1 MLSVLL
7 WYTDSD
13 YLYCIFKLLFEN
25 VDCTYQIWNIISD
38 DIEVEFSIESDNWET
53 YDEEI
58 GLRSNTLCLELDVN
72 TEIFNTEQK
81 MQSEFGLLVKSVLGS
96 NIESVSARLELG
108 IVGKFFT

>member
-1 MLSVLL
+1 
-7 WYTDSD
+7 
-13 YLYCIFKLLFEN
+13 
-25 VDCTYQIWNIISD
+25 
-38 DIEVEFSIESDNWET
+38 
-53 YDEEI
+53 
-58 GLRSNTLCLELDVN
+58 VN